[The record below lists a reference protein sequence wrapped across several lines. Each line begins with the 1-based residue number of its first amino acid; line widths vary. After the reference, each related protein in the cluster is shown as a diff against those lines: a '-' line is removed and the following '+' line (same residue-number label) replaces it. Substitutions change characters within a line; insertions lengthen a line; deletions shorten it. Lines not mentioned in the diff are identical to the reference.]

1 MFPCNVTEE
10 TRNKLYWRIMAT
22 FTTAAADIKLHLLL
36 IAIVGGIAF
45 YMYQVYREIRTFE
58 RDVVVLKKQVST
70 LASQVQQ
77 QTCLAAPPTQVTA
90 AAAAKD
96 DTQVDDPDADYVTD
110 EEEEDEDADI
120 VCVDDEEEDDEENE
134 EEEDVA
140 EEEEEAT
147 LETKEEDDVEI
158 VQVVAKSKAA
168 PKPTAGQ
175 LQKLKVDELRVMLTD
190 LKLSVKGNKDE
201 LIARIIKS
209 NTA

>member
-1 MFPCNVTEE
+1 
-10 TRNKLYWRIMAT
+10 MAT

-77 QTCLAAPPTQVTA
+77 QTCLAAPPTQQSPA
-90 AAAAKD
+90 AAAED
-96 DTQVDDPDADYVTD
+96 DTPVDDPDADYVTD

-120 VCVDDEEEDDEENE
+120 VCVDDEEEEEEDDEE

-140 EEEEEAT
+140 EDEEAAI
-147 LETKEEDDVEI
+147 ETKEDEDVEI
-158 VQVVAKSKAA
+158 VQVVAKSKAV
-168 PKPTAGQ
+168 PKPTSAQ

-190 LKLSVKGNKDE
+190 LKLSTKGNKDE